1 MPTKQRLTKQD
12 ITQAHIIDSTKEHNP
27 LLDYLAKHHP
37 QTISE
42 ERLNLDALSQAL
54 GFSPSSMQGYG
65 LSFIGKPL
73 ANALYST
80 PTTKELK
87 ELDPKHS
94 QNIIIKGDNLHALK
108 LLKSAYDGKIKMIYI
123 DPPYNT
129 KNEKFIYDDNFVKE
143 YQKLLIELD
152 LLKLDSDGKVLEKS
166 EVLHFLT
173 NPSGD
178 KAHSG
183 WLSFMLP
190 RLKLARDLLKDDGV
204 IFISIDDNEQAN
216 LKILCDEIFGEE
228 NFCGQ
233 IIWLKGNAQNDADT
247 IQTNHEYI
255 LSYAKDIQTKP
266 INQIIR
272 KDKVKVFKDEK
283 TGKFYYE
290 GAGLTMGGGD
300 GGSLENRPNLG
311 YTFYYNPKTKDIKP
325 LLDYDK
331 NAVTTTTNHE
341 ELYNDDEELIKQGY
355 TPIRPPKMGA
365 GNGCWKW
372 ALEKTLNELDRI
384 LIKAGKNGYSV
395 LRKEWLNPK
404 QVKQDDNGE
413 FYAMVEKENPP
424 KSFID
429 FVGSGRGIKELKE
442 LIGDKVFNNPKNTSL
457 IKHLLKISTTSPS
470 TSAGGGGG
478 NIVLDFFAGSGTTAQ
493 AVMELNAE
501 DGGNRQFIL
510 VQLDEPINEAKSKVA
525 YDFCKNTLKSQN
537 PVISDITIERVKR
550 AAAKIAKQDLLSTK
564 ELDLDFRLFTMV
576 QKPELVSKENDS
588 LELITHADLSP
599 QDKAL
604 NLALQDSKMLHK
616 KLESIIK
623 DKLYQCENS
632 LYIVQMDKEV
642 LDYIKNKTH
651 DEIVYLNAFDDID
664 LQEYLNLE
672 SHLKTRLY
680 VVFQ

>member
-1 MPTKQRLTKQD
+1 MPTKKRLTKQD

-27 LLDYLAKHHP
+27 LLDYLTKHHP
-37 QTISE
+37 ETLSE
-42 ERLNLDALSQAL
+42 ERLNLKALEQSL
-54 GFSPSSMQGYG
+54 GFSPSSMQGYE

-152 LLKLDSDGKVLEKS
+152 LLKLDSNGKVLEKS

-228 NFCGQ
+228 NFVANFIVQHNPRGRS
-233 IIWLKGNAQNDADT
+233 LDKTLAQT
-247 IQTNHEYI
+247 HEYCI
-255 LSYAKDIQTKP
+255 CYCKDMTMLKPFLIAK
-266 INQIIR
+266 N
-272 KDKVKVFKDEK
+272 EK
-283 TGKFYYE
+283 TIAEYNKSDKN
-290 GAGLTMGGGD
+290 GLYREMRLMNGNRNFTRN
-300 GGSLENRPNLG
+300 ERPNL
-311 YTFYYNPKTKDIKP
+311 YFPLYVNVKTNMVATSKNKDF
-325 LLDYDK
+325 
-331 NAVTTTTNHE
+331 TE
-341 ELYNDDEELIKQGY
+341 EVLPINSFGIEQCWTWSKQK
-355 TPIRPPKMGA
+355 I
-365 GNGCWKW
+365 
-372 ALEKTLNELDRI
+372 
-384 LIKAGKNGYSV
+384 
-395 LRKEWLNPK
+395 
-404 QVKQDDNGE
+404 
-413 FYAMVEKENPP
+413 EKENNLIIAR
-424 KSFID
+424 KNSNNQWRIFRKDYLNDDSSFTKTKTI
-429 FVGSGRGIKELKE
+429 LN
-442 LIGDKVFNNPKNTSL
+442 DKIFNNENGTEAVRKLFEMDIFSTPKPIEM
-457 IKHLLKISTTSPS
+457 IKYLLNLS
-470 TSAGGGGG
+470 TSTNTGGGGG
-478 NIVLDFFAGSGTTAQ
+478 DIVLDFFAGSGTTAQ

-510 VQLDEPINEAKSKVA
+510 VQLDEPIDEAKSKVA

-550 AAAKIAKQDLLSTK
+550 AAAKIAKATKQDLLSAK
-564 ELDLDFRLFTMV
+564 ELDLDFRLFTME
-576 QKPELVSKENDS
+576 QKPELVSEENDN
-588 LELITHADLSP
+588 LGLITHADLSP

>member
-12 ITQAHIIDSTKEHNP
+12 IKRAHIIDSTKEHNP
-27 LLDYLAKHHP
+27 LLDYLTKHHP

-152 LLKLDSDGKVLEKS
+152 LLKLDNNGKVLEKS

-228 NFCGQ
+228 NFVSCFVWQKKSGGGQ
-233 IIWLKGNAQNDADT
+233 AKFFYEG
-247 IQTNHEYI
+247 HEYVLI
-255 LSYAKDIQTKP
+255 YAKDKNNLQGLYKAKQKA
-266 INQIIR
+266 QIDNDFIR
-272 KDKVKVFKDEK
+272 KVHGKYTNNTKLKALYKKYPNDLIEHRNLMFEELDIFLKEQMITQEKYDEVKENLTKGVYFLNSYNDKFNLICRYNESDQSLMYSILTGFWTSDGNTEIENIFGKNIFKDPK
-283 TGKFYYE
+283 PTNLVKQLIQSVTMINKANSATNTGGE
-290 GAGLTMGGGD
+290 GGD
-300 GGSLENRPNLG
+300 
-311 YTFYYNPKTKDIKP
+311 
-325 LLDYDK
+325 
-331 NAVTTTTNHE
+331 
-341 ELYNDDEELIKQGY
+341 
-355 TPIRPPKMGA
+355 
-365 GNGCWKW
+365 
-372 ALEKTLNELDRI
+372 
-384 LIKAGKNGYSV
+384 
-395 LRKEWLNPK
+395 
-404 QVKQDDNGE
+404 
-413 FYAMVEKENPP
+413 
-424 KSFID
+424 
-429 FVGSGRGIKELKE
+429 
-442 LIGDKVFNNPKNTSL
+442 
-457 IKHLLKISTTSPS
+457 
-470 TSAGGGGG
+470 
-478 NIVLDFFAGSGTTAQ
+478 IVLDFFAGSGTTAQ

-510 VQLDEPINEAKSKVA
+510 VQLDEPIDEAKSKVA

-550 AAAKIAKQDLLSTK
+550 AAAKIAKAAKQDLLSAK

-588 LELITHADLSP
+588 LGLITHADLSP

-604 NLALQDSKMLHK
+604 NLALQSGKMLHK